1 MLNRRTFLTA
11 AGLAGLA
18 APRLLPAMAQSTPV
32 VTPVDRIIFDLQE
45 EPFTI
50 HPAKAY
56 SDTEWTIVHSVYDAL
71 VGFDADGQLRP
82 IAADRFELIDDLTW
96 EVALRPGL
104 TFHDGSA
111 VTSAAIVRGFDLVSG
126 SDSLVA
132 DIFGVISDVEIV
144 DDLTARITV
153 AVPSP
158 WLPAQMATWH
168 VLIAESF
175 DENAPV
181 GSGPFRFDSWNK
193 GEQISLQRFE
203 DYQPAAAKGTPIT
216 NEVVYRFVP
225 EATTRAADV
234 ISGGADVATFMP
246 LDTVATL
253 TDAGVQVNHTPVA
266 GSWFIRIATD
276 TPPFDDVRIRT
287 ALNLALDLDSFPG
300 ALVNEGSVRLAS
312 VQPGPESMGFD
323 PDLAPFAYDPDQAKA
338 LLADAGVEDV
348 TVQLEITTDS
358 YVPVCEAIVA
368 QWAEVG
374 IKAEIV
380 VSDEGTFNA
389 GWTDTAAPALRMASW
404 SPLFDPSTLLGFV
417 WSTGGLLSRY
427 SNTDADALINAAAVE
442 TDPDA
447 RAEDY
452 RQLSNVLHNDAA
464 AVFLWNLVQVSGVSE
479 NASAWSPRP
488 DQWMLALAR

>member
-1 MLNRRTFLTA
+1 MLNRRSFLTA

-18 APRLLPAMAQSTPV
+18 APRVLPALAQATPEVMA
-32 VTPVDRIIFDLQE
+32 VDRVVFDLPE
-45 EPFTI
+45 EPTTI

-56 SDTEWTIVHSVYDAL
+56 SDQEWSIVHSVYDAL
-71 VGFDADGQLRP
+71 IGFDADGQLRP
-82 IAADRFELIDDLTW
+82 VAAERFELIDDVTW
-96 EVALRPGL
+96 EVSLRSGL
-104 TFHDGSA
+104 TFHDGA
-111 VTSAAIVRGFDLVSG
+111 TVTSAAIARGFDLVSG

-132 DIFGVISDVEIV
+132 DIFGVIADVTVV
-144 DDLTARITV
+144 DELTARITV
-153 AVPSP
+153 AAPSP

-168 VLIAESF
+168 VLIPESF

-181 GSGPFRFDSWNK
+181 GSGPFRYGNWDK
-193 GEQISLQRFE
+193 GEQLTLERFA
-203 DYQPAAAKGTPIT
+203 DYHPAAAKGSPIAD
-216 NEVVYRFVP
+216 EVVYRFVP

-234 ISGGADVATFMP
+234 ISGGADIATFMP
-246 LDTVATL
+246 LDTVASL
-253 TDAGVQVNHTPVA
+253 SDAGVQVNHSPVA

-276 TPPFDDVRIRT
+276 TSPFDDVRVRT
-287 ALNLALDLDSFPG
+287 ALNLALDLDAFPG
-300 ALVNEGSVRLAS
+300 ALINEGSVRLAS

-338 LLADAGVEDV
+338 LLTEAGAENV
-348 TVQLEITTDS
+348 TVKLEITTDS

-374 IKAEIV
+374 ITAEIV
-380 VSDEGTFNA
+380 VSDKGTFNA
-389 GWTDTAAPALRMASW
+389 GWTDSAAPALRMASW

-427 SNTDADALINAAAVE
+427 SNSDADALINAAAVE
-442 TDPDA
+442 TDPEV
-447 RAEDY
+447 RTEDY
-452 RQLSNVLHNDAA
+452 RQLANVLHDDAA

-479 NASAWSPRP
+479 KASAWTPRP